1 MPAELSDRPAK
12 DSPNRRWK
20 REHIV
25 DNLAEIRRIRNDD
38 IISIRDFAAS
48 REIPKSTLFDWLKRE
63 GAIPA
68 DAEVVAFFE
77 SPAGLK
83 MLHAIVLAAHLA
95 FSFTGHAGIRPI
107 MRFLNLAGLSPFVA
121 SSYGTHQRIA
131 DTMTSQILAFEAEQR
146 PILAASMPKRRLTV
160 CEDET
165 FPKGAMCLVARD
177 PVSGFLLAE
186 SFQEKR
192 DAATWDAVFT
202 EATTDLNVEVIQ
214 QTSDE
219 ASALLAH
226 ARHHGLHHSPDLF
239 HILQEINRATVL
251 PLKRRTEA
259 AQATLDEAQAMLRRH
274 LTEEAAYRAGPR
286 PRGHPPDFTKRIARA
301 QAAQAVAI
309 AALSEAIAH
318 QETRQAAVAGL
329 SCAYHPFD
337 LATGAAR
344 TAAEVDIALTAHFDA
359 LDMLAEAT
367 SLSQRSVARLAKA
380 RRQLPAMV
388 STVRFFWKEVDAR
401 IAQADWPEG
410 VEVSFG
416 QSLLP
421 AAYLYRVAARCGRAE
436 VRHGLECVAK
446 SLLKPERG
454 ECGAVASLDADAQG
468 VVEELAWA
476 CADVFQR
483 SSSCV
488 EGRNGTLALAE
499 HARRGLSERRLK
511 ALTVV
516 ANYVQLNSEG
526 TTAAQRF
533 FGQTHDD
540 LFAWLL
546 KTMPMP
552 ARPARKRP
560 KAVKQTLLEAV

>member
-1 MPAELSDRPAK
+1 LDGNREVGALQLLLEPLVLHAEGEP
-12 DSPNRRWK
+12 RR
-20 REHIV
+20 
-25 DNLAEIRRIRNDD
+25 
-38 IISIRDFAAS
+38 
-48 REIPKSTLFDWLKRE
+48 
-63 GAIPA
+63 
-68 DAEVVAFFE
+68 
-77 SPAGLK
+77 AGLA
-83 MLHAIVLAAHLA
+83 LGAGESGPATLVPGLARGGLLCAGDRVVLGQLPPPLGDVG
-95 FSFTGHAGIRPI
+95 SI
-107 MRFLNLAGLSPFVA
+107 
-121 SSYGTHQRIA
+121 
-131 DTMTSQILAFEAEQR
+131 EA
-146 PILAASMPKRRLTV
+146 LT
-160 CEDET
+160 
-165 FPKGAMCLVARD
+165 A
-177 PVSGFLLAE
+177 
-186 SFQEKR
+186 
-192 DAATWDAVFT
+192 
-202 EATTDLNVEVIQ
+202 Q
-214 QTSDE
+214 QGG
-219 ASALLAH
+219 LLAH
-226 ARHHGLHHSPDLF
+226 V
-239 HILQEINRATVL
+239 RAGIEL
-251 PLKRRTEA
+251 IEDA
-259 AQATLDEAQAMLRRH
+259 ALVSHREHALAGRRH
-274 LTEEAAYRAGPR
+274 FDFGDGAGGVFHENYSLALGEVFADDLCHPSLTHRGAGPR

-301 QAAQAVAI
+301 QAAQTVAH
-309 AALSEAIAH
+309 AALIEANAH
-318 QETRQAAVAGL
+318 QETRQAAVTGL

-337 LATGAAR
+337 LATGVAR
-344 TAAEVDIALTAHFDA
+344 TAADVDIALTAHFDA
-359 LDMLAEAT
+359 LDTLAAAT

-388 STVRFFWKEVDAR
+388 ATVRFFWKEVDAR
-401 IAQADWPEG
+401 IALADWPEA
-410 VEVSFG
+410 VEESFV

-446 SLLKPERG
+446 SVLKTERG

-468 VVEELAWA
+468 IVEDLAWA

-560 KAVKQTLLEAV
+560 KAAKQTLLEAA